1 MSCNNRELS
10 IKDADV
16 ECAGDDNRGHM
27 RQGAPLTQ
35 SEEYKAGE
43 GETSENW

>member
-1 MSCNNRELS
+1 MSHNNRELS
-10 IKDADV
+10 IKDTNV
-16 ECAGDDNRGHM
+16 ECAGDNNRGHT

-43 GETSENW
+43 GETSEN